1 VFWHGFCLLSGVID
15 EETSMNLIVHAGNA
29 KSCAMEAIAFAKQG
43 RFEDASNKL
52 QEGREAMTQAHH
64 HQSLI
69 LEHSLDNAD
78 DAIPMLMIHAQD
90 HLMSA
95 ITLLDL
101 SQEFCDM
108 YTLLF
113 KNS

>member
-1 VFWHGFCLLSGVID
+1 MVN

-29 KSCAMEAIAFAKQG
+29 KSCAMEAIALAKQG
-43 RFEDASNKL
+43 RFEDAADKIRK
-52 QEGREAMTQAHH
+52 GREDLALAHEQ
-64 HQSLI
+64 QSLI
-69 LEHSLDNAD
+69 LEDSLDKEDA
-78 DAIPMLMIHAQD
+78 AIPMLMIHAQD

-108 YTLLF
+108 YGLLL
-113 KNS
+113 KKSQGEGERV